1 MSLKLSIIST
11 KLLIVTGLLVF
22 FSASTFAQKKLKQP
36 RHTRTQIS
44 GVLIHKE
51 WTKST
56 QSYCAHQSDYFVIR
70 MENGKEIVLQG
81 QGKKVQGKKMMVF
94 AGKKVRL
101 DGYHKTK
108 EIESNGNPMS
118 QRPVSTNPVTGER
131 SDSFSCKVF
140 VVQNIRVE

>member
-1 MSLKLSIIST
+1 MNSKSLTISIKFFVVAS
-11 KLLIVTGLLVF
+11 LLVF
-22 FSASTFAQKKLKQP
+22 FSASAFAQKKLKQP
-36 RHTRTQIS
+36 RHTRTQLS
-44 GVLIHKE
+44 GTLIHKE

-70 MENGKEIVLQG
+70 LDNDKEIVLQG
-81 QGKKVQGKKMMVF
+81 HAKNVKGKKMMIF

-101 DGYHKTK
+101 DGYLKTK
-108 EIESNGNPMS
+108 VIEPNGNPMA

-131 SDSFSCKVF
+131 SESFSCKIF

>member
-1 MSLKLSIIST
+1 MSAKLSGIFS
-11 KLLIVTGLLVF
+11 KLLVITSLLLFLSNSV
-22 FSASTFAQKKLKQP
+22 FAQKKLKQP

-44 GVLIHKE
+44 GTLIHKE

-70 MENGKEIVLQG
+70 LDNGNEIVLQG
-81 QGKKVQGKKMMVF
+81 HGKNVQGKKMLVF
-94 AGKKVRL
+94 AGKKVLL

-108 EIESNGNPMS
+108 VIESNGNPMA
-118 QRPVSTNPVTGER
+118 QRPVSTNPITGEENN
-131 SDSFSCKVF
+131 SFSCKVF